1 MAKEKTIEVEIT
13 ASKKVTYKQ
22 TVTMKV
28 SEYEKIK
35 DLSDD
40 DVVEWIR
47 IKGINRASMNPEFSI
62 IDSYLNKREVF
73 DSEDRYE
80 NVSIELVSDK

>member
-1 MAKEKTIEVEIT
+1 MAKAKTIKVEIT

-22 TVTMKV
+22 IVEMKV

-40 DVVEWIR
+40 DVEEWVR
-47 IKGINRASMNPEFSI
+47 IKGSNTASMNPEFSI
-62 IDSYLNKREVF
+62 IDSYLNKREVY
-73 DSEDRYE
+73 DSEDRFE
-80 NVSIELVSDK
+80 NVSIEPVSTK